1 VLRIS
6 RLEDRGLIERVS
18 HEPQPW
24 QEMIQQAYGGEER
37 YRLMP
42 LLRLTSIRPSAER
55 EDQARS
61 RTHEIQ
67 WFRSVG
73 RRAKALPNGPGQI
86 PWRFR
91 LANLLVLPFVWL
103 LRGEPG
109 ELEEQLMHLW
119 DRQGVRPPAEVWL
132 TFQKSRWLYVP
143 FGYTIGTVLVVIGAW
158 YLGSAIREGE
168 AAVGL
173 VTLACWATA
182 LLTFQLSVRQ
192 RAWWLWLLGLHGQ
205 ETTEMTWTWRLARWF
220 GLRKPVGKTATVPRT
235 ARDPSSQ

>member
-1 VLRIS
+1 
-6 RLEDRGLIERVS
+6 
-18 HEPQPW
+18 
-24 QEMIQQAYGGEER
+24 M
-37 YRLMP
+37 
-42 LLRLTSIRPSAER
+42 
-55 EDQARS
+55 
-61 RTHEIQ
+61 
-67 WFRSVG
+67 
-73 RRAKALPNGPGQI
+73 
-86 PWRFR
+86 
-91 LANLLVLPFVWL
+91 WL

-109 ELEEQLMHLW
+109 ELEEQLTHLW

-143 FGYTIGTVLVVIGAW
+143 FGYTIGAVLVAIGAW

-205 ETTEMTWTWRLARWF
+205 ETTELRWTWRVARLF
-220 GLRKPVGKTATVPRT
+220 GLHQPSDQTETLSWKTRT
-235 ARDPSSQ
+235 LST